1 MTFTTPQ
8 IPPNSYQAWQL
19 IQRGY
24 TLRLSLVARDWATEH
39 LQAVN
44 AVIGEAR
51 KRGNAAYLGHAWVE
65 MELADM
71 NRRAQWAYKTC
82 CEIWEIQKRPK
93 CRAFYRAVFEC
104 CIAPI
109 FATRASCFQAELKM
123 HQMRTRQQS
132 QNGNSRIFA
141 HMSREVMRLRAEWNA
156 KLEIAQI
163 DDEQAQ
169 LGAMRDSQQ
178 RAWAPT
184 GQVTPVVIQ
193 IKGAKKTVGRKPFRN
208 RQFEALAHQ
217 LWQEEHE
224 PGKTLRIEGL
234 RRIAQRLDDSGFGK
248 PSDHL
253 ETRAAKALNEH
264 NRHYGCEASVTLG
277 RRLALMPVWASAFVW
292 GVHRL

>member
-1 MTFTTPQ
+1 
-8 IPPNSYQAWQL
+8 
-19 IQRGY
+19 
-24 TLRLSLVARDWATEH
+24 
-39 LQAVN
+39 
-44 AVIGEAR
+44 
-51 KRGNAAYLGHAWVE
+51 
-65 MELADM
+65 
-71 NRRAQWAYKTC
+71 
-82 CEIWEIQKRPK
+82 
-93 CRAFYRAVFEC
+93 
-104 CIAPI
+104 
-109 FATRASCFQAELKM
+109 M